1 MTAVTCR
8 RASGRGTHACGLRE
22 PTDPRA
28 SAPGWDPLHDAT
40 ETEELVLNGVQLALI
55 GCGAEQSFA
64 SEQFERVDQVAGR
77 RPVLAC
83 SCLHGGERLGADLSG
98 EQLLCQS
105 LATSGRCRSVS
116 QRAAKSALAV
126 EYLDHREELGPS
138 LSRSS
143 SCGSCR
149 DGAQGTAQRR
159 TSLRQG
165 FTARC
170 VHVAHFL
177 AESALTVS
185 SSLRKRSTVP
195 ARFTSSARD
204 SPMTFSARSTA
215 VLPRSERSSATI
227 C

>member
-1 MTAVTCR
+1 MSAG
-8 RASGRGTHACGLRE
+8 ADFK
-22 PTDPRA
+22 PTDSLSGECLGDRGDLAVEQAGEELTLAGCGNRQIRERLLQAGIPC
-28 SAPGWDPLHDAT
+28 HDAT

-126 EYLDHREELGPS
+126 EYLDHREELGP
-138 LSRSS
+138 
-143 SCGSCR
+143 
-149 DGAQGTAQRR
+149 A
-159 TSLRQG
+159 
-165 FTARC
+165 
-170 VHVAHFL
+170 
-177 AESALTVS
+177 
-185 SSLRKRSTVP
+185 
-195 ARFTSSARD
+195 
-204 SPMTFSARSTA
+204 
-215 VLPRSERSSATI
+215 
-227 C
+227 